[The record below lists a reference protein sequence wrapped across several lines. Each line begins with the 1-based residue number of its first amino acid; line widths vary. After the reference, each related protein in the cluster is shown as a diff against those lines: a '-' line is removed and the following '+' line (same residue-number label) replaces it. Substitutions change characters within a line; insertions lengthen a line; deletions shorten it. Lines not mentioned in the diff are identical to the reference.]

1 MGEHA
6 DRLKKFMDSQ
16 PSRADVIARATEEGV
31 LPSLRGSR
39 TKAIE
44 ALRSII
50 FNEETHDIITRL
62 ASGVGRKE
70 QP

>member
-6 DRLKKFMDSQ
+6 DKLKKFLDSQ
-16 PSRADVIARATEEGV
+16 PSRAAVIARAAEEGV
-31 LPSLRGSR
+31 PPSLRGSR
-39 TKAIE
+39 PKAIE

-50 FNEETHDIITRL
+50 SNEETHDNIARL

-70 QP
+70 QS